1 MGKCL
6 VTSIGLLATTAFA
19 SAGLAAEAKGSKG
32 EELFKKH
39 CVACHANGGNTV
51 NPKKTL
57 ARKDREANGV
67 KTAKDV
73 IRNMRNP
80 GPGMTKF
87 DEKTIPAKD
96 AKAIADYVIKTF
108 K

>member
-1 MGKCL
+1 MRKCVITTVCML
-6 VTSIGLLATTAFA
+6 AVTGLA
-19 SAGLAAEAKGSKG
+19 STGFAAEAKVSTG

-39 CVACHANGGNTV
+39 CAACHANGGNTV

-57 ARKDREANGV
+57 ARKDLVTNGV
-67 KTAKDV
+67 KAAQDV

-80 GPGMTKF
+80 GPGMTRF
-87 DEKTIPAKD
+87 DEKAIPAKD
-96 AKAIADYVIKTF
+96 AKAIGDYVIKTF

>member
-1 MGKCL
+1 MRKCML
-6 VTSIGLLATTAFA
+6 TAICLLAATALTSTGF
-19 SAGLAAEAKGSKG
+19 AAEAKGSKG

-39 CVACHANGGNTV
+39 CAVCHANGGNTV

-57 ARKDREANGV
+57 ARKDREANGF
-67 KTAKDV
+67 KTAQDV

-108 K
+108 

>member
-1 MGKCL
+1 MRKRLKTTVC
-6 VTSIGLLATTAFA
+6 LLAATALA
-19 SAGLAAEAKGSKG
+19 STGFAAEAKGGKG

-39 CVACHANGGNTV
+39 CMACHANGGNIV

-57 ARKDREANGV
+57 ARKDREANGI

-108 K
+108 